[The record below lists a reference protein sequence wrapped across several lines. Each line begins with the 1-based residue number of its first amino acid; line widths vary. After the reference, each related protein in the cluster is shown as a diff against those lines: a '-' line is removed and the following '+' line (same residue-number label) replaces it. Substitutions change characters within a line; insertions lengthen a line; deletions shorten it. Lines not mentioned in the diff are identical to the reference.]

1 MTVTP
6 AAPAGQPHT
15 SSITDTRSSV
25 DAPIPSPASLP
36 ALIPVPTAAAL
47 LGLSRAAAYRYAAAG
62 TLPTKRFGRRVY
74 VITNCIRE
82 LLDDPAPLRARDGET
97 AA

>member
-1 MTVTP
+1 MDCLTAVDRPT
-6 AAPAGQPHT
+6 
-15 SSITDTRSSV
+15 TDPRSTV
-25 DAPIPSPASLP
+25 DARIPPTDLP

-47 LGLSRAAAYRYAAAG
+47 LNLSRAAAYRYAAAG

-74 VITNCIRE
+74 VITKRIRE
-82 LLDDPAPLRARDGET
+82 LLDDPVALDAGGE